1 MDIIIL
7 IIFSIS
13 AYLIGAIPFGLLYS
27 LLRGVDIRKVGSKN
41 IGATNVSRQ
50 FGFVGGFLPVFLLDL
65 LKGALPVYFSR
76 IFIQGPIPQDIV
88 LVVVGLMA
96 IIGHMFPVYLAFKG
110 GKGVATTLGVFLL
123 IAPFEALIG
132 GIAFLIVLFTAR
144 GIALSRMPEPD
155 KKGQRFFKDLQKGV
169 GLSSSIAAVTLPFST
184 FFLEPNRIVILIIT
198 IFIAVLLLIRHRSNL
213 IKTFKGDHS

>member
-144 GIALSRMPEPD
+144 ESRYP
-155 KKGQRFFKDLQKGV
+155 GCR
-169 GLSSSIAAVTLPFST
+169 
-184 FFLEPNRIVILIIT
+184 NRIRKGKDFL
-198 IFIAVLLLIRHRSNL
+198 
-213 IKTFKGDHS
+213 KTFKKESGYPPALPLSLCHFQLFSWNRIELSF